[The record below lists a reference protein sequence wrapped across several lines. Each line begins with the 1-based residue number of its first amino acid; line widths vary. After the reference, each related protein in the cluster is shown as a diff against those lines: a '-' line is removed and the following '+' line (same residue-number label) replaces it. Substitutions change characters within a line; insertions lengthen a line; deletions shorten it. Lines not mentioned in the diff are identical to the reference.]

1 MPLYFN
7 FKFMI
12 RSLVK
17 IGFYL
22 NIPLV
27 IFMLL
32 MKFRIIDQYLN
43 TNYLFPVVCILFF
56 TEVIFRASEYRK

>member
-1 MPLYFN
+1 
-7 FKFMI
+7 MI
-12 RSLVK
+12 RNLIK

-27 IFMLL
+27 VFMLL

-56 TEVIFRASEYRK
+56 TEVVFRANE